1 MKKNFNISIRTIL
14 ITLFMMVLSIDYG
27 YGQSTGINFDFST
40 GFYGNWKGFQAQNIT
55 ATSGTGYPL
64 ILGPT
69 TGHTSAPPYGVWKPF
84 NQPEEC
90 FWLGARCFVINSNIN
105 ESDPI
110 VSALKKIPN
119 GYSKS
124 TQINCAK
131 TNKNANM
138 LTYDLYVND
147 TNSLLTF
154 NFAILLEQPT
164 NPHPG
169 YQSPFFQIE
178 VVYLDVS
185 SGTPVEGQRIE
196 PCAFFEVMS
205 HTTPPGW
212 GTFPSGSHGIAG
224 IWQPWRQVSMN
235 LTNYMY
241 ENVRV
246 KVVLASCS
254 LSGHWAYGYFAGRL
268 GPSVLK
274 VNACGDEGEAA
285 FIEAPEGFQSYEWFA
300 NPTNESGAPALA
312 LIAETA
318 TPLHSSVAVSPAVAD
333 NTFSLSDAN
342 YNFYGEN
349 YFVKVT
355 SPSSSTAVPGCVAFM
370 QTRVQTIKPIT
381 RYNVD
386 IDCKLTATFDNITEF
401 PFDGQDGEIK
411 EFIWD
416 FGDGQTASYINTD
429 PTSVINISP
438 TYTYESAGT
447 YTVKLLARY
456 NSCIKEIQQEI
467 VIPETPSFSLLDTNI
482 CIGDNIDISIQNPA
496 TTDQVTYTWTN
507 PNDAT
512 PFIGQVYNGTFNE
525 STEIIVEAVS
535 PSCFYTDTVIV
546 DVQAFPDIT
555 LTGDTMLC
563 DGETVFI
570 TASDATGNTQEMQWS
585 LTDPGTPPQF
595 NPNQPVTSDPVFT
608 YTPTGDMTI
617 YLIARTSQGCMG
629 SKSINISITD
639 PRVVANK
646 YKVCPEDPV
655 VLTGFDAVDYSW
667 SANPPDATLPTG
679 RSANSV
685 TAHPLETTVYTM
697 RGYGESGCFAE
708 RTLKV
713 TVIPYPEGEISYSPS
728 YVDVDNPVLSIKDVS
743 KYGVTSR
750 WDISDGTT
758 SEQRSFSH
766 KFNDVSG
773 QSVEIRLTS
782 YNEVGCADTASV
794 VVPIE
799 LFSVWVPNA
808 FSPDG
813 DGRNDRFFFK
823 SLNKL
828 DDVKFEVYNKW
839 GERLFLFENPNF
851 ESSADMSEVHGW
863 DGKFNGKDVP
873 GGSYVWRLTYKRQGN
888 ERVYDKNGTINI
900 IR

>member
-1 MKKNFNISIRTIL
+1 
-14 ITLFMMVLSIDYG
+14 
-27 YGQSTGINFDFST
+27 
-40 GFYGNWKGFQAQNIT
+40 
-55 ATSGTGYPL
+55 
-64 ILGPT
+64 
-69 TGHTSAPPYGVWKPF
+69 
-84 NQPEEC
+84 
-90 FWLGARCFVINSNIN
+90 
-105 ESDPI
+105 
-110 VSALKKIPN
+110 
-119 GYSKS
+119 
-124 TQINCAK
+124 
-131 TNKNANM
+131 
-138 LTYDLYVND
+138 
-147 TNSLLTF
+147 
-154 NFAILLEQPT
+154 
-164 NPHPG
+164 
-169 YQSPFFQIE
+169 
-178 VVYLDVS
+178 
-185 SGTPVEGQRIE
+185 
-196 PCAFFEVMS
+196 
-205 HTTPPGW
+205 
-212 GTFPSGSHGIAG
+212 
-224 IWQPWRQVSMN
+224 
-235 LTNYMY
+235 
-241 ENVRV
+241 
-246 KVVLASCS
+246 
-254 LSGHWAYGYFAGRL
+254 
-268 GPSVLK
+268 
-274 VNACGDEGEAA
+274 
-285 FIEAPEGFQSYEWFA
+285 
-300 NPTNESGAPALA
+300 
-312 LIAETA
+312 
-318 TPLHSSVAVSPAVAD
+318 
-333 NTFSLSDAN
+333 
-342 YNFYGEN
+342 
-349 YFVKVT
+349 
-355 SPSSSTAVPGCVAFM
+355 
-370 QTRVQTIKPIT
+370 
-381 RYNVD
+381 
-386 IDCKLTATFDNITEF
+386 
-401 PFDGQDGEIK
+401 
-411 EFIWD
+411 
-416 FGDGQTASYINTD
+416 
-429 PTSVINISP
+429 
-438 TYTYESAGT
+438 
-447 YTVKLLARY
+447 
-456 NSCIKEIQQEI
+456 
-467 VIPETPSFSLLDTNI
+467 TPSFSLLDTNI

-535 PSCFYTDTVIV
+535 PSCFYIDTVIV

-570 TASDATGNTQEMQWS
+570 TASDATGNTQQMQWS

>member
-1 MKKNFNISIRTIL
+1 MKKNFIISIRTIV
-14 ITLFMMVLSIDYG
+14 ITLFMMFLSIDYG
-27 YGQSTGINFDFST
+27 YGQFTGQNFSFELGSYDFWR
-40 GFYGNWKGFQAQNIT
+40 GYQAQNNSNGSTMIFT
-55 ATSGTGYPL
+55 PWTVFNNPATCQ
-64 ILGPT
+64 
-69 TGHTSAPPYGVWKPF
+69 W
-84 NQPEEC
+84 Q
-90 FWLGARCFVINSNIN
+90 GADCFVINSNVN
-105 ESDPI
+105 EFDSRIPT
-110 VSALKKIPN
+110 LKKIPN
-119 GYSKS
+119 GYTKS

-131 TNKNANM
+131 NNKNVNM
-138 LTYDLYVND
+138 LTYDLDVTDQNC
-147 TNSLLTF
+147 LLTF
-154 NFAILLEQPT
+154 NFAIIMESPG
-164 NPHPG
+164 HPG
-169 YQSPFFQIE
+169 YESPFFRIE
-178 VVYLDVS
+178 IVGLENGVETARVAECALFEVKGDVS
-185 SGTPVEGQRIE
+185 T
-196 PCAFFEVMS
+196 A
-205 HTTPPGW
+205 PPGW
-212 GTFPSGSHGIAG
+212 NSFTGG

-235 LTNYMY
+235 LTN
-241 ENVRV
+241 NLGTTVRV
-246 KVVLASCS
+246 KIILASCEW
-254 LSGHWAYGYFAGRL
+254 SGHYAYGYFVGRVS
-268 GPSVLK
+268 PSVLN
-274 VNACGDEGEAA
+274 VNACGNEGNAA
-285 FIEAPEGFQSYEWFA
+285 VIEAPPGFQSYEWFA
-300 NPTNESGAPALA
+300 NPEDLPEHLLGGVASTSVPLFTS
-312 LIAETA
+312 TA
-318 TPLHSSVAVSPAVAD
+318 TATVPA
-333 NTFSLSDAN
+333 NNIFSLSTAN
-342 YNFYGEN
+342 YDFYGEN

-355 SPSSSTAVPGCVAFM
+355 SPSSTVGVPGCVAYM
-370 QTRVQTIKPIT
+370 KTRVQTIKPIT

-386 IDCKLTATFDNITEF
+386 IDCQLTATFDNITEF
-401 PFDGQDGEIK
+401 PFDDGGDK

-416 FGDGQTASYINTD
+416 FGDGQTATYINTD
-429 PTSVINISP
+429 PTTEGNISP
-438 TYTYESAGT
+438 THTYESAGT
-447 YTVKLLARY
+447 YIVKLSARY
-456 NSCIKEIQQEI
+456 DSCINEIEREI
-467 VIPETPSFSLLDTNI
+467 IIPETPSFSLLDTTV
-482 CIGDNIDISIQNPA
+482 CMGETIDISIQNPA
-496 TTDQVTYTWTN
+496 ITTGVTYTWTN

-535 PSCFYTDTVIV
+535 PSCNYIDTVIV
-546 DVQAFPDIT
+546 DVQEFPDIT

-617 YLIARTSQGCMG
+617 YLIARTGKGCMG
-629 SKSINISITD
+629 SKSINIKITD

-667 SANPPDATLPTG
+667 TANPPDPTLPAG

-708 RTLKV
+708 RTIKV
-713 TVIPYPEGEISYSPS
+713 TVIPYPEGEIYYSPD

-782 YNEVGCADTASV
+782 YNEVGCSDTASV

-828 DDVKFEVYNKW
+828 GDVKFEVYNKW
-839 GERLFLFENPNF
+839 GERLYLFESPNF
-851 ESSADMSEVHGW
+851 ESFADMSEVHGW
-863 DGKFNGKDVP
+863 DGKFNGKDVQV
-873 GGSYVWRLTYKRQGN
+873 GSYVWRLTYKRQGN